1 MTGRMNSLC
10 AKPELLHHSQGIK
23 RKIIECDFIL
33 RKNKM
38 LERTFREKW
47 RNHTKAIYFRKKKK
61 KKTEGTTKSTQQT
74 YKTTNNIR
82 EWNFHLCD
90 QRSKNVKKT
99 VIW

>member
-61 KKTEGTTKSTQQT
+61 KKKQKEQQKAHNKHTKQLIILGSGTFIYVIKG
-74 YKTTNNIR
+74 
-82 EWNFHLCD
+82 
-90 QRSKNVKKT
+90 VKM
-99 VIW
+99 

>member
-47 RNHTKAIYFRKKKK
+47 RNHTKAIYFRKKKTK
-61 KKTEGTTKSTQQT
+61 KKKQKEQQKAHNKHTKQLIILGSGTFIYVIKG
-74 YKTTNNIR
+74 
-82 EWNFHLCD
+82 
-90 QRSKNVKKT
+90 VKM
-99 VIW
+99 